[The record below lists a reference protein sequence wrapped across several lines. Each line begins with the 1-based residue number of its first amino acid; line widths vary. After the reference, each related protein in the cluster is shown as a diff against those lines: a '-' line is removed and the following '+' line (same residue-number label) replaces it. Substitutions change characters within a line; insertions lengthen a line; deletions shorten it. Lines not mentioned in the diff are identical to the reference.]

1 MTIKNHWRGIHGIMT
16 PEIVYQYATQGLTL
30 TEISKLY
37 GCSMAN
43 VSHAIQSQDDL
54 KQAWE
59 QGHAELLVEYT
70 GHLKKRAFEN
80 DTMLMFALKTQCGY
94 VEQQY
99 LVGKQLETIEKPKVM
114 IYLPHNGRDEVSFSD
129 SNLYGETESN
139 EPNNTSEV

>member
-1 MTIKNHWRGIHGIMT
+1 MLT

-37 GCSMAN
+37 GCTMSN
-43 VSHAIQSQDDL
+43 VSHAIQSDDEL

-80 DTMLMFALKTQCGY
+80 DVMLMFALKTQCGY
-94 VEQQY
+94 CEEQY
-99 LVGKQLETIEKPKVM
+99 KIGKQLETIERPKVM
-114 IYLPHNGRDEVSFSD
+114 VYLPHNGRDTVTFFD
-129 SNLYGETESN
+129 SNLD
-139 EPNNTSEV
+139 SEIEHSEYIA